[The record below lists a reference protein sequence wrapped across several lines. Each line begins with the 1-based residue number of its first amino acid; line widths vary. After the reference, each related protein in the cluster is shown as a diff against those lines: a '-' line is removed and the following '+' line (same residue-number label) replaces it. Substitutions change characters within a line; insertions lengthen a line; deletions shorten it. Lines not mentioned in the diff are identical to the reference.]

1 MIRRRR
7 VTRVMIGSVTGVPP
21 PGLGARFPATSPY
34 SGAVLPFVLL
44 AHRAEDAAADDEY
57 AAVLRLGGLAPGQL
71 RRVRLEQGPI
81 GDLDPT
87 AYSAVILGGGP
98 YLASDPDERK
108 TDTQRRAEAD
118 ILGLLDT
125 VVSQD
130 LPFLGLC
137 YGIGMLGTHQGGL
150 VDRTF
155 GEDVGRLSVT
165 VTGAGAQD
173 PLFEGLPETFEAFGG
188 HKEALS
194 TVPRTAVV
202 LATSQACPVQAFR
215 VGSNVYAT
223 QFHPEMDSASLQTRI
238 DAYRDFGYF
247 APEEAESL
255 KAVARERETPY
266 SAEILRLFVVQYS
279 R

>member
-1 MIRRRR
+1 MGGS
-7 VTRVMIGSVTGVPP
+7 VTRVPSRGPT
-21 PGLGARFPATSPY
+21 ARSLRATAYP
-34 SGAVLPFVLL
+34 GAVLPFVLL

-57 AAVLRLGGLAPGQL
+57 ASVLRLGGLKPRQL

-87 AYSAVILGGGP
+87 AYSGVILGGGP

-150 VDRTF
+150 VDRTY
-155 GEDVGRLSVT
+155 GEPVGRLSVT
-165 VTGAGAQD
+165 VTDAGTDD

-223 QFHPEMDSASLQTRI
+223 QFHPELDSASLQTRI
-238 DAYRDFGYF
+238 DAYREFGYF
-247 APEEAESL
+247 PPEEAESL
-255 KAVARERETPY
+255 KAVAREREAPVP
-266 SAEILRLFVVQYS
+266 AEILRRFVLKYS
-279 R
+279 QS